1 MSKYGT
7 ISNTINK
14 YNLTYNNNYFN
25 EEISKNIDN
34 LESNIYQHYNNSSL
48 NYYEIKNII
57 RNEFAELILPYQKQ
71 VNNFD
76 NIVQQKINLVESNLK
91 GIIDSKSFEN
101 MNHTAQ
107 MINMFMKNQN
117 FGNNN
122 NNNISNN
129 INNIN
134 NSNINF
140 NKSEMSNSKNNNSN
154 INNLESKLNLKLKN
168 EYDKKIDT
176 IERQINSMNSL
187 LKTLKE
193 TFDSNMLDI
202 FKNQDNNKS
211 YTEKSEYEKYKT
223 DINIEIK
230 KIKEEQKKIKSIN
243 ETLEKLINNVNELSI
258 LNNDNK
264 YLFSNEIN
272 SLKDKYENIN
282 EIFSNLKG
290 KINNN
295 QFDKLLK
302 LNLDSLQSI
311 NIYEINEMKEKI
323 KSINDNVDD
332 LYERLKSNDKNI
344 NNINNK
350 NNELEQ
356 NLNYINK
363 DVEFLNKQNLTFKID
378 EINKKLEE
386 YFIRN
391 NTLSNQNDDKDNDN
405 NIKESNNDEIE
416 NDNILGIKGSRRQ
429 KRNSTKI
436 KNLNLNLDENM
447 IKILKQIE
455 NIDFDN
461 INKRLDELCNENKML
476 ISKIE
481 TNNDNFM
488 NINEQENIINQ
499 KIEEL
504 NKKIKESEN
513 RLYLLE
519 LKNYGNVNENQNEE
533 EKEEKEIK
541 SPFSPINSNSNNN
554 INNKSIKRDS
564 KLNEKSNNNSNID
577 LNMNNLD
584 NLINENNNM
593 KINMNKSNENE
604 LLEKIMKEE
613 NNDYKQKNSFGL
625 NDKSYKESSISGIIK
640 HALDDDKKE
649 KNNENI
655 DSKFGDKSNNDINDI
670 DYEDFD
676 DI

>member
-122 NNNISNN
+122 NIS
-129 INNIN
+129 NNIN

-168 EYDKKIDT
+168 EYDKKIDI

-223 DINIEIK
+223 DTNIEIK

-332 LYERLKSNDKNI
+332 LYERLKSNDKSI

-356 NLNYINK
+356 TLNYINK
-363 DVEFLNKQNLTFKID
+363 DVEFLSKQNLTFKID

-613 NNDYKQKNSFGL
+613 DNDYKQKNSFGL

-649 KNNENI
+649 KNNENN

>member
-122 NNNISNN
+122 NIS
-129 INNIN
+129 NNIN

-168 EYDKKIDT
+168 EYDKKIDI

-461 INKRLDELCNENKML
+461 INKRLDELSNENKML

-649 KNNENI
+649 KNNENN

>member
-122 NNNISNN
+122 NISNN

-140 NKSEMSNSKNNNSN
+140 NKSEMSNSKNNKSN

-168 EYDKKIDT
+168 EYDKKIDI

-405 NIKESNNDEIE
+405 NIIESNNDEIE

-649 KNNENI
+649 KNNENN

>member
-57 RNEFAELILPYQKQ
+57 RNEFAELILPYQKR

-117 FGNNN
+117 FGN

-168 EYDKKIDT
+168 EYDKKIDI

-391 NTLSNQNDDKDNDN
+391 NTLSNQNDDKNNDN

-649 KNNENI
+649 KNNENN

>member
-1 MSKYGT
+1 MSTYGT
-7 ISNTINK
+7 ISNTLNK

-122 NNNISNN
+122 NISNN

-134 NSNINF
+134 NSNINL

-211 YTEKSEYEKYKT
+211 YTEKSEYEKYKA

-243 ETLEKLINNVNELSI
+243 ESLEKLINNVNELSI

-363 DVEFLNKQNLTFKID
+363 DVEFLSKQNLTFKID

-455 NIDFDN
+455 NIDFYN

-476 ISKIE
+476 ISKID

-519 LKNYGNVNENQNEE
+519 LKYYGNVNENQNEV

-649 KNNENI
+649 KNNENN

>member
-122 NNNISNN
+122 NIS
-129 INNIN
+129 NNIN

-168 EYDKKIDT
+168 EYDKKIDI

-243 ETLEKLINNVNELSI
+243 ETIEKLINNVNELSI

-290 KINNN
+290 KINSN

-649 KNNENI
+649 KNNENN

>member
-117 FGNNN
+117 FGN

-405 NIKESNNDEIE
+405 NIKESNNDETE

-461 INKRLDELCNENKML
+461 INKRLDELSNENKML

-649 KNNENI
+649 KNNENN

>member
-122 NNNISNN
+122 NISNN

-168 EYDKKIDT
+168 EYDKKIDI

-223 DINIEIK
+223 DTNIEIK

-332 LYERLKSNDKNI
+332 LYERLKSNDKSI

-356 NLNYINK
+356 TLNYINK
-363 DVEFLNKQNLTFKID
+363 DVEFLSKQNLTFKID

-519 LKNYGNVNENQNEE
+519 LKYYGNVNENQNEE
-533 EKEEKEIK
+533 DKEEKEIK

-649 KNNENI
+649 KNNENN

>member
-117 FGNNN
+117 FRNN

-168 EYDKKIDT
+168 EYDKKIDI

-461 INKRLDELCNENKML
+461 INKRLDELSNENKML

-519 LKNYGNVNENQNEE
+519 LKNYGNVNENQNEV
-533 EKEEKEIK
+533 EKEEKEIN
-541 SPFSPINSNSNNN
+541 SLFSPINRNSNNN

-649 KNNENI
+649 KNNENN

>member
-122 NNNISNN
+122 NIS
-129 INNIN
+129 NNIN

-461 INKRLDELCNENKML
+461 INKRLDELSNENKML

-649 KNNENI
+649 KNNENN

>member
-117 FGNNN
+117 FGN

-554 INNKSIKRDS
+554 INNKIIKRDS

-649 KNNENI
+649 KNNENN

>member
-57 RNEFAELILPYQKQ
+57 RNEFAELIFPYQKQ

-122 NNNISNN
+122 NNISNN

-168 EYDKKIDT
+168 EYDKKIDI

-461 INKRLDELCNENKML
+461 INKRLDELSNENKML

-519 LKNYGNVNENQNEE
+519 LKNYGNVNENQNEV

-649 KNNENI
+649 KNNENN

>member
-122 NNNISNN
+122 ISNN
-129 INNIN
+129 INNSN

-168 EYDKKIDT
+168 EYDKKIDI

-243 ETLEKLINNVNELSI
+243 ETLEKLISNVNELSI

-461 INKRLDELCNENKML
+461 INKRLDELSNENKML

-649 KNNENI
+649 KNNENN

>member
-117 FGNNN
+117 LGN

-168 EYDKKIDT
+168 EYDKKIDI

-223 DINIEIK
+223 DTNIEIK

-461 INKRLDELCNENKML
+461 INKRLDELSNENKML

-519 LKNYGNVNENQNEE
+519 LKNYGNVNENQNEV

-649 KNNENI
+649 KNNENN

>member
-117 FGNNN
+117 FGN

-391 NTLSNQNDDKDNDN
+391 NTISNQNDDKDNDN

-461 INKRLDELCNENKML
+461 INKRLDVLSNENKML

-649 KNNENI
+649 KNNENN

>member
-91 GIIDSKSFEN
+91 DIIDSKSFEN

-117 FGNNN
+117 FGN

-323 KSINDNVDD
+323 KSINDKVDD

-649 KNNENI
+649 KNNENN